1 MIPTFHTER
10 LRLRAPNW
18 DDLDNIH
25 KLGSNSIVMRYISQ
39 GKTQTLDEAKADLE
53 KRINSSRG
61 IFGYWVVEER
71 DSGAFVGWLA
81 LKRLD
86 KTNDIEVGY
95 RFLEKFWGK
104 GYATEGSQEL
114 LKYAFQT
121 LNLSRVVAIALE
133 ENRAST
139 RVMEKLGMR
148 FVKIA
153 TFYGFQCVYYEIEQK
168 EFLENFMNKDFQ

>member
-10 LRLRAPNW
+10 LTLRAPNW

-25 KLGSNSIVMRYISQ
+25 ELGSSEVVMRYISK
-39 GKTQTLDEAKADLE
+39 GKTQSREEAIADLE

-61 IFGYWVVEER
+61 LFGYWIVEER
-71 DSGAFVGWLA
+71 HTGAFIGWLA

-95 RFLEKFWGK
+95 RFLEEFWGK
-104 GYATEGSQEL
+104 GYATEGSRKL
-114 LKYAFQT
+114 LEYAFQT
-121 LNLSRVVAIALE
+121 LNLPRVVAIALE

-148 FVKIA
+148 YIKED
-153 TFYGFQCVYYEIEQK
+153 TFYGFKCVCYEIAQK
-168 EFLENFMNKDFQ
+168 EFLENLVN

>member
-10 LRLRAPNW
+10 LRLRPPNW

-25 KLGSNSIVMRYISQ
+25 KLGSSPVVMRYISQ
-39 GKTQTLDEAKADLE
+39 VKTQTLDEAKADLE
-53 KRINSSRG
+53 KRIKASTS

-71 DSGAFVGWLA
+71 CSGAFIGWLA

-95 RFLEKFWGK
+95 RFLEQFWGK

-121 LNLSRVVAIALE
+121 LNLPRVVAIALE
-133 ENRAST
+133 ENLAST
-139 RVMEKLGMR
+139 RVMKKLGMR
-148 FVKIA
+148 YVKTAI
-153 TFYGFQCVYYEIEQK
+153 FYGFNCVYYEIEQK
-168 EFLENFMNKDFQ
+168 DFLENLMN